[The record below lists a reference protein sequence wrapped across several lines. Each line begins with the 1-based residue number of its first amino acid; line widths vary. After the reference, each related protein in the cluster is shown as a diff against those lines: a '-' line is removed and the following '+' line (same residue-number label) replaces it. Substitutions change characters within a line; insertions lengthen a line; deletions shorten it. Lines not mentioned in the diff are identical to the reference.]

1 MKIVFSSASR
11 QDLRNISDYIS
22 GTLKNPIAAKNVI
35 ERILR
40 SVKRLEEQPN
50 MGVSLQEKCAVKT
63 DYKCLFCENH
73 IAFYKVQNETV
84 KIIRIL
90 DGRTEYLKVIF

>member
-1 MKIVFSSASR
+1 M
-11 QDLRNISDYIS
+11 NISDYIA
-22 GTLKNPIAAKNVI
+22 GTLKNPIAAKSVI

-40 SVKRLEEQPN
+40 SVKRLEDQPN
-50 MGVSLQEKCAVKT
+50 MEVSWQEKCGIKT

-90 DGRTEYLKVIF
+90 DGRTEYLKAIF